1 MSAFITIPIA
11 LLGVAAAT
19 PTQTSPKSD
28 RSDRS
33 VRSVRSVRPL
43 KPPNPIDPIDPIDPL
58 NNPNK
63 NPKNMKTT
71 TYTGRI
77 GLQTFIV
84 ETSRERGW
92 RRRYSPDAVF
102 KMRGAPIFRHR
113 EVVSVKSRVPLP
125 CESLAPSD
133 LHIGPHTRSLLRRSN
148 LVLLRV
154 SSISAKEIKVQYMYK
169 HLFWMKP
176 FSLTLRASV
185 EHEEGAEADTSSSS
199 GNGNAVLLPLYA
211 WL

>member
-1 MSAFITIPIA
+1 MSSAFITIPIA

-19 PTQTSPKSD
+19 PTQTSPKS
-28 RSDRS
+28 

-43 KPPNPIDPIDPIDPL
+43 KPLNLLDPIDPIDPL

-77 GLQTFIV
+77 GLQTFVV
-84 ETSRERGW
+84 ETRRERGW

-113 EVVSVKSRVPLP
+113 EVVSVKSRVSLP
-125 CESLAPSD
+125 CESLEPSD
-133 LHIGPHTRSLLRRSN
+133 LDIGPYTRSLLRRSN

-176 FSLTLRASV
+176 FSLTLRARV
-185 EHEEGAEADTSSSS
+185 EEGAEADTSSSR
-199 GNGNAVLLPLYA
+199 GNGKAVLLPLYA